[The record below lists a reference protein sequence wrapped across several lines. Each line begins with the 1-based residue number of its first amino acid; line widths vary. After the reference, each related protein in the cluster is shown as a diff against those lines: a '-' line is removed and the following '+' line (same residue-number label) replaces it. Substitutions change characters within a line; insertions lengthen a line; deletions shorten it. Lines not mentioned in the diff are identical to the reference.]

1 MRGAVVVP
9 ATNMKPMVPSSVQV
23 SERMSKHPRRDTS
36 PELELRRLL
45 HAAGLRYRVQYPV
58 PGWKRRTID
67 IAFTRRKVAVF
78 IDGCFWH
85 GCSKHRNV
93 PASNR
98 EWWQE
103 KLTKNATRDGETDA
117 HLHRLG
123 WRVVRLWE
131 HDSASEGF
139 ERVRQA
145 LNQAAL

>member
-1 MRGAVVVP
+1 MKLVV
-9 ATNMKPMVPSSVQV
+9 ASSAQV
-23 SERMSKHPRRDTS
+23 SERMSKHPRRDTG

-58 PGWKRRTID
+58 PGWRRRTID

-78 IDGCFWH
+78 INGCFWH
-85 GCSKHRNV
+85 GCTKHRGV

-103 KLTKNATRDGETDA
+103 KLTKNVARDAETDA

-123 WRVVRLWE
+123 WHVVRLWE
-131 HDSASEGF
+131 HDLATEGL
-139 ERVRQA
+139 ERVREALDQQA
-145 LNQAAL
+145 P